1 MKPVHSD
8 HMRLDE
14 RSLAL
19 HRLIAVKVR
28 DNPALLDKARDNLR
42 RWQEAGNSPSHALA
56 EWARIITGPVDQ
68 VAQFLEERSERATRL
83 RQSSPFCGI
92 LTEAERRAI
101 YESYST
107 RTYKALPGDGETSGR
122 VGKSPDPVIGDIAM
136 AGWKVFLISLP
147 LLLLIGASAALGSE
161 TVTVNKT
168 SNGKEIHIRSGD
180 VIRVEL
186 EELGAAGYVW
196 EIQDLDTAHFEVLSE
211 KAAERQRQEG
221 AMAVGGSVLKIWL
234 IKAKEAGEA
243 ELRLYHHRIWE
254 GKENRG
260 DTFSLKVEIK

>member
-1 MKPVHSD
+1 MVAWK
-8 HMRLDE
+8 
-14 RSLAL
+14 AF
-19 HRLIAVKVR
+19 
-28 DNPALLDKARDNLR
+28 LLF
-42 RWQEAGNSPSHALA
+42 P
-56 EWARIITGPVDQ
+56 
-68 VAQFLEERSERATRL
+68 
-83 RQSSPFCGI
+83 
-92 LTEAERRAI
+92 
-101 YESYST
+101 
-107 RTYKALPGDGETSGR
+107 
-122 VGKSPDPVIGDIAM
+122 
-136 AGWKVFLISLP
+136 P
-147 LLLLIGASAALGSE
+147 LLLLIGVPTSFGSE
-161 TVTVNKT
+161 TLTVNKWF
-168 SNGKEIHIRSGD
+168 NGKEIHVRSGD